1 MAEARS
7 ILLVDQNP
15 EVARFLEA
23 LLTEYGYA
31 VHPTARLT
39 DAYRVMRAGRID
51 VGLVDAGALADGSGL
66 DLVRSLR
73 KRGNRLPLL
82 FLSDRW
88 LDDELYQELTRDLD
102 VRLVRKPI
110 SANELLVQLQM
121 VLGSLP
127 DEGLLEVMTEE
138 LDREELDARRA
149 ARRIQ
154 VERARLEGALG
165 TRLAELQTALDGTY
179 DAPSVQVLLQQ
190 IRDASMT
197 LGRASIARLAD
208 QGVQAVA
215 AGEGPDAVL
224 RTARSVVAAGMP
236 QSDPNARARVLLL
249 DEDPASAVHFGRV
262 ARELQLAIEV
272 APSLDGAAGL
282 LHTAAVDAA
291 VVHLGLRT
299 IDPFHAARVLR
310 SLAPSLP
317 ILFLGPEAD
326 VDARVSAVH
335 AGGSFL
341 LVDPVSAADLE
352 AALLRIEAE
361 RATLQPQVLLVD
373 AKGTFTSEL
382 SAALR
387 PFSELSVLDE
397 PRRLFE
403 VLSERR
409 PHALIVAGDLG
420 GWSGFDVCRLVRGTS
435 GWQHLPILLVLG
447 DAPPEARIAAFEAG
461 ADDWIARPFLTEEL
475 IARIRARAERIRV
488 MSDLSAV
495 DALTGLKNRHGF
507 VHAARERLAEAQRA
521 SRPVSI
527 CLLDVRGFDDINRE
541 RGHLAGERVLGG
553 LGRTLAQRFRLG
565 DVRGRWGGGEFV
577 LCLLGIDRK
586 TAAAIVARVAEE
598 FAAHSFQTDDGSS
611 FHAALA
617 TAIASYPEDG
627 DTLDALVGAA
637 RSRMH

>member
-23 LLTEYGYA
+23 LLTQYGYA
-31 VHPTARLT
+31 VHATARLT
-39 DAYRVMRAGRID
+39 DAYRVMKTGRID
-51 VGLVDAGALADGSGL
+51 VGLVDAGVLDDGTGL

-88 LDDELYQELTRDLD
+88 LEDELYQELTRDLG

-127 DEGLLEVMTEE
+127 DEGLLEVMPEE
-138 LDREELDARRA
+138 LDRAELDARRA

-154 VERARLEGALG
+154 VERSRLEGALG
-165 TRLAELQTALDGTY
+165 ARLTDLQTALDGTY
-179 DAPSVQVLLQQ
+179 DGRAVQALLQQ
-190 IRDASMT
+190 IRDESMT
-197 LGRASIARLAD
+197 LGRASVARLAD
-208 QGVQAVA
+208 QGVQAAA
-215 AGEGPDAVL
+215 AGEGPDPVL
-224 RTARSVVAAGMP
+224 RAARAVVAAGMP
-236 QSDPNARARVLLL
+236 QNDPNARARVLLL
-249 DEDPASAVHFGRV
+249 DEDPVSAVHFGRV

-272 APSLDGAAGL
+272 APSLEAAAGL
-282 LHTAAVDAA
+282 IHTATIDAA

-299 IDPFHAARVLR
+299 VDPFHAARVLR

-317 ILFLGPEAD
+317 ILFLGPETD
-326 VDARVSAVH
+326 VEARVSAVH

-341 LVDPVSAADLE
+341 LVDPVSASDLE

-361 RATLQPQVLLVD
+361 RATFQPQVLLVD
-373 AKGTFTSEL
+373 AIGTFTAEL
-382 SAALR
+382 WTAFR
-387 PFSELSVLDE
+387 PFSDLAVLED

-403 VLSERR
+403 TLSARK
-409 PHALIVAGDLG
+409 PHALIVASDLG
-420 GWSGFDVCRLVRGTS
+420 GWSGFDLCRLVRGTS
-435 GWQHLPILLVLG
+435 AWQHLPILLVLD

-475 IARIRARAERIRV
+475 LARIRARAERIRV

-507 VHAARERLAEAQRA
+507 GHAARERIAEAQRA

-527 CLLDVRGFDDINRE
+527 CLLDVQGFDEINRE
-541 RGHLAGERVLGG
+541 RGHLAGERVLAGI
-553 LGRTLAQRFRLG
+553 GRTLGQRFRLG
-565 DVRGRWGGGEFV
+565 DVRGRWGGGGFA

-586 TAAAIVARVAEE
+586 TATAIVARVADEV
-598 FAAHSFQTDDGSS
+598 AAQSFQTDDGAT
-611 FHAALA
+611 FHAALS
-617 TAIASYPEDG
+617 TAIASYPDDG
-627 DTLDALVGAA
+627 DSLDALVAAA
-637 RSRMH
+637 RARMH

>member
-1 MAEARS
+1 M
-7 ILLVDQNP
+7 
-15 EVARFLEA
+15 
-23 LLTEYGYA
+23 
-31 VHPTARLT
+31 
-39 DAYRVMRAGRID
+39 
-51 VGLVDAGALADGSGL
+51 
-66 DLVRSLR
+66 
-73 KRGNRLPLL
+73 
-82 FLSDRW
+82 
-88 LDDELYQELTRDLD
+88 
-102 VRLVRKPI
+102 RLVRKPI

-127 DEGLLEVMTEE
+127 DEGLLEVVPHE
-138 LDREELDARRA
+138 LDHEDLDARRA

-154 VERARLEGALG
+154 VERTRLESALG
-165 TRLAELQTALDGTY
+165 ARVAELQTALDGTY
-179 DAPSVQVLLQQ
+179 DGRAVQTLLQQ

-197 LGRASIARLAD
+197 LGRTSIARLAD

-215 AGEGPDAVL
+215 TGDAADAVL

-236 QSDPNARARVLLL
+236 RNDPNARARLLLL
-249 DEDPASAVHFGRV
+249 DEDAASAVHFGRV
-262 ARELQLAIEV
+262 ARELQLGIEV
-272 APSLDGAAGL
+272 APSLEGAAGL
-282 LHTAAVDAA
+282 VHTAAVDAA

-361 RATLQPQVLLVD
+361 RATLQPHVLLVD
-373 AKGTFTSEL
+373 AKGTFTTEL
-382 SAALR
+382 SHALR
-387 PFSELSVLDE
+387 PFSELSVLDD

-409 PHALIVAGDLG
+409 PHALIVASDLG
-420 GWSGFDVCRLVRGTS
+420 GWSGFDICRLVRGTS

-447 DAPPEARIAAFEAG
+447 DAPPEARIASFEAG

-475 IARIRARAERIRV
+475 LARIRARAERIRV
-488 MSDLSAV
+488 MSDRSAV
-495 DALTGLKNRHGF
+495 DALTGLRNRNGF
-507 VHAARERLAEAQRA
+507 AHAARERIAEAQRA

-527 CLLDVRGFDDINRE
+527 CLLDVRDFEDINRA
-541 RGHLAGERVLGG
+541 RGHLAGERVLAG
-553 LGRTLAQRFRLG
+553 LGRTLGQRFRLG
-565 DVRGRWGGGEFV
+565 DVRGRWSGGEFA

-586 TAAAIVARVAEE
+586 TASAIVGRVAEE
-598 FAAHSFQTDDGSS
+598 FAAHSFQTDDGST
-611 FHAALA
+611 FHAALS

-627 DTLDALVGAA
+627 DTLDVLVGAA

>member
-23 LLTEYGYA
+23 LLTQYGYA

-39 DAYRVMRAGRID
+39 DAYRVMKTGRID
-51 VGLVDAGALADGSGL
+51 VGLVDAGALDDGTGL

-82 FLSDRW
+82 FLSERW
-88 LDDELYQELTRDLD
+88 LDDDLYQELTRDLA

-127 DEGLLEVMTEE
+127 DEGLLEVMPEE

-154 VERARLEGALG
+154 VERSRLEGALAA
-165 TRLAELQTALDGTY
+165 RLNDLQTALDGTY
-179 DAPSVQVLLQQ
+179 DGRAVQALLQQ

-197 LGRASIARLAD
+197 LGRASVARLAD

-224 RTARSVVAAGMP
+224 RAARSVVTAGMP
-236 QSDPNARARVLLL
+236 QNDPNARARVLLL

-272 APSLDGAAGL
+272 APGLEGAAGL
-282 LHTAAVDAA
+282 LHTATVDAA

-299 IDPFHAARVLR
+299 VDPFHAARVLR

-326 VDARVSAVH
+326 VEARVSAVH

-361 RATLQPQVLLVD
+361 RATFQPQVLLVD
-373 AKGTFTSEL
+373 AIGTFTAEL
-382 SAALR
+382 WTAFR
-387 PFSELSVLDE
+387 PFSDLAVLED

-403 VLSERR
+403 TLSQRR
-409 PHALIVAGDLG
+409 PHALIVASDLG
-420 GWSGFDVCRLVRGTS
+420 GWSGFDLCRLIRGTA

-461 ADDWIARPFLTEEL
+461 ADDWITRPFLTEEL
-475 IARIRARAERIRV
+475 LARIRARAERIRV
-488 MSDLSAV
+488 MSDRSAV
-495 DALTGLKNRHGF
+495 DALTGLKNRLGF
-507 VHAARERLAEAQRA
+507 VQAARERIAEAQRA

-527 CLLDVRGFDDINRE
+527 CLLDVRDFDAINRE
-541 RGHLAGERVLGG
+541 RGHLAGERVLVG
-553 LGRTLAQRFRLG
+553 LGRTLGQRFRLG
-565 DVRGRWGGGEFV
+565 DVRGRWGGGEFA

-586 TAAAIVARVAEE
+586 TATAIVARVAEE
-598 FAAHSFQTDDGSS
+598 VAAQTFQAEDGTT
-611 FHAALA
+611 FHAALS
-617 TAIASYPEDG
+617 TAIASYPDDG
-627 DTLDALVGAA
+627 DSLDALVAAA
-637 RSRMH
+637 RARMH